1 MSNNIYDILGKLNGL
16 KPKDNPVSMSAEPVY
31 ESIDPQDITPAV
43 DSLEEKYQNFLAEE
57 TAKRSQQKDAEI
69 SRGEP
74 EIVKLLNK
82 ARLERPSA
90 ASDTEA
96 LAYQM
101 VKANKELEKANA
113 ANDEQ
118 ETKIADL
125 QAKIS
130 VSPTAKSA
138 PAAQPTPA
146 PAPVAVAQPTAAAP
160 TTAPAARP
168 SATILRMP
176 TPATA
181 EVPTQAEV
189 PATAEVPAQAP
200 ATDEVPA
207 QAKPARTYKSAG
219 AKKSAVGG
227 KVAPILDQPT
237 PDELAKTQKPVRA
250 PNIYDFPT
258 LQKTSTVQKTPLKKA
273 VGQQFNN
280 ENKSMKDMLK
290 ESIELVKEYRE
301 GDPDMGLLNYNTL
314 LEKFKTGVQK
324 INLNFGPGKDLTLYD
339 YQAYGLLSELG
350 SDQNEERKVA
360 RIEGIMSSYDAV
372 VNLLQ
377 TPKVKRYIGLFPQFE
392 KTSPIFKQRASEIEK
407 GKFKLSAPDPKKGF
421 QDPNYNP
428 KTDPN
433 SSEYDPK
440 YPVHPYQQGD
450 GQLEENVGNDTMQ
463 ENVKTNSILEG
474 VRQVEIKKL
483 KEAAKPDFLDLDK
496 DGDTDEPMKS
506 AAKSAKK
513 HEPADIDKDA
523 VAKRKRLQALKDKQE
538 DERAEKGDDDKSASR
553 FVKGRAY
560 GGSAQKDD
568 KENDDLDEGSMK
580 HAMHKDAEN
589 MSLEQFCDKYG
600 EVDWVKEFYNDINK
614 PLDEQAQTGNENG
627 IFVGYSD
634 FMDAEIPSVTSFL
647 DKQGVK
653 HSLDQGKDAHG
664 LEYTNLVVFNIDDKL
679 KKRIDDYLNKRT
691 EKYNAENTGFD
702 GYLGYEPESDQMA
715 ESGLQAYLGKK
726 KYGKEGMKALQ
737 QAGRDGASKEKM
749 ALIRAK
755 HDKMDEVAPPGA
767 KAERMVKHIKKGYS
781 KDGNLS
787 KKEKGI
793 AYATAWKARNK
804 GQVEEATNFGD
815 TIKNSE
821 GKMTKV
827 KVTEGK
833 DAIRNHPIYTNEQ
846 AWNHYSQELAE
857 QEAMGMEQ
865 SMMEAPVDVQQELD
879 EIAKLAGLAPKMEAK
894 SVCPS
899 CKCEKCECN
908 ENLDPMVPSD
918 SASPL
923 THTLEGMGCT
933 MEELQEAMS
942 RKDYRTMANKIKNMD
957 DRDLAGEMCEKFA
970 EMAKADN
977 PRFKEDMFFAACDI
991 KNPASVLVDEETM
1004 DEGNEFTKA
1013 RLDAI
1018 AQGKDT
1024 FSVSGKTYNVSGD
1037 TSDEKTQVESV
1048 NEDINVNITANG
1060 EQDALNLLRKLSGMA
1075 EVPQVT
1081 SIAIPMGDESSTC
1094 ETCGSSPC
1102 GCEESVEEE
1111 RDIELANT
1119 PHETVAPINA
1129 VTVDAGGGLGGV
1141 KKQYPLAA
1149 NRGANPLEEEKLWS
1163 AYESMINDVKA

>member
-1 MSNNIYDILGKLNGL
+1 MSNGIYDILGKLNGL
-16 KPKDNPVSMSAEPVY
+16 QPKDNPVSMSAEPVY

-57 TAKRSQQKDAEI
+57 KSKKSQSQKDAEI

-125 QAKIS
+125 QAKVS
-130 VSPTAKSA
+130 ASPTAV
-138 PAAQPTPA
+138 A
-146 PAPVAVAQPTAAAP
+146 PAPVAVPTQTPSVQPTAVTP
-160 TTAPAARP
+160 TAPAAKP

-176 TPATA
+176 TPVA
-181 EVPTQAEV
+181 EPKPVEV
-189 PATAEVPAQAP
+189 PAP
-200 ATDEVPA
+200 ATTTTQPA
-207 QAKPARTYKSAG
+207 PVVTKPTRTYSPSTRTKQPALIGKGVEKTLDKPASNVVQGNFGRKQIGGADFDPTMGLAPIKLQATTGGPAFESKKINESKQMIKLQEWKDGDEQLGALNYNILLDAWQKRLPKIDLEYSGRHLTIWASQMYGILKSFAMQTNQERRSELILNTLSSYNTTVEFMMNKQVSKFINQYPQFQKVDP
-219 AKKSAVGG
+219 KKKEQQA
-227 KVAPILDQPT
+227 KVAP
-237 PDELAKTQKPVRA
+237 
-250 PNIYDFPT
+250 
-258 LQKTSTVQKTPLKKA
+258 
-273 VGQQFNN
+273 GQT
-280 ENKSMKDMLK
+280 DMFSGNSKL
-290 ESIELVKEYRE
+290 
-301 GDPDMGLLNYNTL
+301 P
-314 LEKFKTGVQK
+314 Q
-324 INLNFGPGKDLTLYD
+324 
-339 YQAYGLLSELG
+339 G
-350 SDQNEERKVA
+350 SRNEEMQ
-360 RIEGIMSSYDAV
+360 E
-372 VNLLQ
+372 NL
-377 TPKVKRYIGLFPQFE
+377 
-392 KTSPIFKQRASEIEK
+392 
-407 GKFKLSAPDPKKGF
+407 
-421 QDPNYNP
+421 
-428 KTDPN
+428 
-433 SSEYDPK
+433 
-440 YPVHPYQQGD
+440 
-450 GQLEENVGNDTMQ
+450 GNDTMQ
-463 ENVKTNSILEG
+463 ENVKTSSILKA
-474 VRQVEIKKL
+474 VHQVEDKKL
-483 KEAAKPDFLDLDK
+483 RESAKPDFLDLDK

-506 AAKSAKK
+506 AAKTAKDD
-513 HEPADIDKDA
+513 EPAEVDSDA

-538 DERAEKGDDDKSASR
+538 DERAEKGDDYKSSSR

-560 GGSAQKDD
+560 GGAAQKDD
-568 KENDDLDEGSMK
+568 EEKDELEEGKFKEIYTDMMDYATK
-580 HAMHKDAEN
+580 K
-589 MSLEQFCDKYG
+589 
-600 EVDWVKEFYNDINK
+600 
-614 PLDEQAQTGNENG
+614 
-627 IFVGYSD
+627 GYSSHKQFTPAD
-634 FMDAEIPSVTSFL
+634 YDALAKP
-647 DKQGVK
+647 
-653 HSLDQGKDAHG
+653 HG
-664 LEYTNLVVFNIDDKL
+664 I
-679 KKRIDDYLNKRT
+679 
-691 EKYNAENTGFD
+691 
-702 GYLGYEPESDQMA
+702 S
-715 ESGLQAYLGKK
+715 
-726 KYGKEGMKALQ
+726 GKELAVALGHKKVSQ
-737 QAGRDGASKEKM
+737 VA
-749 ALIRAK
+749 
-755 HDKMDEVAPPGA
+755 EVAPPGA

-793 AYATAWKARNK
+793 AYATAWKAHNK
-804 GQVEEATNFGD
+804 GQVEEGTNFGD

-833 DAIRNHPIYTNEQ
+833 DAIRNHPIYTTKE
-846 AWNHYSQELAE
+846 AWDHYSQELAE
-857 QEAMGMEQ
+857 QEMMEQ
-865 SMMEAPVDVQQELD
+865 SMMEAPAVDVQQELD

-899 CKCEKCECN
+899 CNCEKCECN
-908 ENLDPMVPSD
+908 ENLDPMVPAD

-923 THTLEGMGCT
+923 THTSEGMGCT

-957 DRDLAGEMCEKFA
+957 DRDLAGEMCQTFA

-977 PRFKEDMFFAACDI
+977 PRFKEDMFFAACDV
-991 KNPASVLVDEETM
+991 KNPASVLVDEEAM

-1024 FSVSGKTYNVSGD
+1024 FSVSGKTYKVSGD

-1081 SIAIPMGDESSTC
+1081 GIAIPMDDESA
-1094 ETCGSSPC
+1094 TCGACGTTPC

-1129 VTVDAGGGLGGV
+1129 VTTDAGGGLGGV

-1149 NRGANPLEEEKLWS
+1149 NRGANPLEEEKLWT

>member
-1 MSNNIYDILGKLNGL
+1 MSNGIYDILGKLNGL
-16 KPKDNPVSMSAEPVY
+16 QPKDNPVSMSAEPVY

-43 DSLEEKYQNFLAEE
+43 NSLEEKYQNFLAEE
-57 TAKRSQQKDAEI
+57 KSKKSQSQKDAEI

-125 QAKIS
+125 QTKITQL
-130 VSPTAKSA
+130 PTAKSV
-138 PAAQPTPA
+138 PAAQPISTT
-146 PAPVAVAQPTAAAP
+146 APVAQQTAAP
-160 TTAPAARP
+160 TPTPAARP

-176 TPATA
+176 TPA
-181 EVPTQAEV
+181 QAEIPAQA

-200 ATDEVPA
+200 ATAKVPA

-219 AKKSAVGG
+219 ERKPAIGG
-227 KVAPILDQPT
+227 KVTPTLDQPV
-237 PDELAKTQKPVRA
+237 PDELAARRA
-250 PNIYDFPT
+250 ARAAKVSVPNV
-258 LQKTSTVQKTPLKKA
+258 STFAPIGQA
-273 VGQQFNN
+273 VGQQFTPINTKK
-280 ENKSMKDMLK
+280 ESKSMKDMLK

-301 GDPDMGLLNYNTL
+301 GDPMMGILNYNEL
-314 LEKFKTGVQK
+314 LEKFKSGVQK
-324 INLNFGPGKDLTLYD
+324 ITVNFGPGKNLTLYD
-339 YQAYGLLSELG
+339 YQVYGLLSELG

-360 RIEGIMSSYDAV
+360 RIETVMSDYNSV

-377 TPKVKRYIGLFPQFE
+377 TPKVKNYISLFPDFE
-392 KTSPIFKQRASEIEK
+392 KTSPIFKQRARDIEK
-407 GKFKLSAPDPKKGF
+407 GKFKLEPTTKKDPGEMP
-421 QDPNYNP
+421 QQP
-428 KTDPN
+428 
-433 SSEYDPK
+433 
-440 YPVHPYQQGD
+440 HPYQQGD
-450 GQLEENVGNDTMQ
+450 NQLEENLGKDTMQ
-463 ENVKTNSILEG
+463 ENVKTSSILQA
-474 VRQVEIKKL
+474 VHQVEDKKL
-483 KEAAKPDFLDLDK
+483 RESAKPDFLDLDK

-513 HEPADIDKDA
+513 HEPADVDKDA

-538 DERAEKGDDDKSASR
+538 DERAEKGDDYKSSTR
-553 FVKGRAY
+553 VVKGRAY
-560 GGSAQKDD
+560 GGAAQKDD
-568 KENDDLDEGSMK
+568 EEKDLD
-580 HAMHKDAEN
+580 
-589 MSLEQFCDKYG
+589 
-600 EVDWVKEFYNDINK
+600 
-614 PLDEQAQTGNENG
+614 
-627 IFVGYSD
+627 
-634 FMDAEIPSVTSFL
+634 
-647 DKQGVK
+647 
-653 HSLDQGKDAHG
+653 
-664 LEYTNLVVFNIDDKL
+664 
-679 KKRIDDYLNKRT
+679 
-691 EKYNAENTGFD
+691 
-702 GYLGYEPESDQMA
+702 
-715 ESGLQAYLGKK
+715 ESGLQYYTGKK
-726 KYGKEGMKALQ
+726 KYGKEGMTALSK
-737 QAGRDGASKEKM
+737 AGRDGASEEELGRIK
-749 ALIRAK
+749 
-755 HDKMDEVAPPGA
+755 DK
-767 KAERMVKHIKKGYS
+767 Y
-781 KDGNLS
+781 
-787 KKEKGI
+787 KKEDI
-793 AYATAWKARNK
+793 DLNEKAVSK
-804 GQVEEATNFGD
+804 QQQKFMGMVHAVQ
-815 TIKNSE
+815 K
-821 GKMTKV
+821 GKMKAPSKLIAKTAKSMSDKAAGDFAATKHKGLPA

-833 DAIRNHPIYTNEQ
+833 DAIRNHPIYTTKE
-846 AWNHYSQELAE
+846 AWDHYAEELAE
-857 QEAMGMEQ
+857 QEMMQ
-865 SMMEAPVDVQQELD
+865 SSMMEAPMVDVQQELD

-918 SASPL
+918 SVSPL
-923 THTLEGMGCT
+923 THTEEGMGCT

-957 DRDLAGEMCEKFA
+957 DRDLAGEMCRTFA

-977 PRFKEDMFFAACDI
+977 PRFKEEMFFAACGIDS
-991 KNPASVLVDEETM
+991 PASVLVDEEAM

-1024 FSVSGKTYNVSGD
+1024 FSVSGKTYKVSGD

-1081 SIAIPMGDESSTC
+1081 GIAIPMGDESSTC
-1094 ETCGSSPC
+1094 DACGSSPC

-1129 VTVDAGGGLGGV
+1129 VTVDAGGGLGGP

-1149 NRGANPLEEEKLWS
+1149 NRGANPLEEEKLWT

>member
-1 MSNNIYDILGKLNGL
+1 MSNGIYDILGKLNGL
-16 KPKDNPVSMSAEPVY
+16 QPKDNPVSMSAEPVY

-43 DSLEEKYQNFLAEE
+43 NSLEEKYQNFLAEE
-57 TAKRSQQKDAEI
+57 KSKKSQSQKDAEI

-125 QAKIS
+125 QTKITQL
-130 VSPTAKSA
+130 PTAKSV
-138 PAAQPTPA
+138 PAAQPISTT
-146 PAPVAVAQPTAAAP
+146 APVAQQTAAP
-160 TTAPAARP
+160 TPTPAARP

-176 TPATA
+176 TPA
-181 EVPTQAEV
+181 QAEIPAQA

-200 ATDEVPA
+200 ATAKVPA

-219 AKKSAVGG
+219 ERKPAIGG
-227 KVAPILDQPT
+227 KVTPTLDQPV
-237 PDELAKTQKPVRA
+237 PDELAARRA
-250 PNIYDFPT
+250 ARAAKVSVPNV
-258 LQKTSTVQKTPLKKA
+258 STFAPIGQA
-273 VGQQFNN
+273 VGQQFTPINTKK
-280 ENKSMKDMLK
+280 ESKSMKDMLK

-301 GDPDMGLLNYNTL
+301 GDPMMGILNYNEL
-314 LEKFKTGVQK
+314 LEKFKSGVQK
-324 INLNFGPGKDLTLYD
+324 ITVNFGPGKNLTLYD
-339 YQAYGLLSELG
+339 YQVYGLLSELG

-360 RIEGIMSSYDAV
+360 RIETVMSDYNSV

-377 TPKVKRYIGLFPQFE
+377 TPKVKNYISLFPDFE
-392 KTSPIFKQRASEIEK
+392 KTSPIFKQRARDIEK
-407 GKFKLSAPDPKKGF
+407 GKFKLEPTTKKDPGEMP
-421 QDPNYNP
+421 QQP
-428 KTDPN
+428 
-433 SSEYDPK
+433 
-440 YPVHPYQQGD
+440 HPYQQGD
-450 GQLEENVGNDTMQ
+450 NQLEENLGKDTMQ
-463 ENVKTNSILEG
+463 ENVKTSSILQA
-474 VRQVEIKKL
+474 VHQVEDKKL
-483 KEAAKPDFLDLDK
+483 RESAKPDFLDLDK

-513 HEPADIDKDA
+513 HEPADVDKDA

-538 DERAEKGDDDKSASR
+538 DERAEKGDDYKSSTR
-553 FVKGRAY
+553 VVKGRAY
-560 GGSAQKDD
+560 GGAAQKDD
-568 KENDDLDEGSMK
+568 EEKDLD
-580 HAMHKDAEN
+580 
-589 MSLEQFCDKYG
+589 
-600 EVDWVKEFYNDINK
+600 
-614 PLDEQAQTGNENG
+614 
-627 IFVGYSD
+627 
-634 FMDAEIPSVTSFL
+634 
-647 DKQGVK
+647 
-653 HSLDQGKDAHG
+653 
-664 LEYTNLVVFNIDDKL
+664 
-679 KKRIDDYLNKRT
+679 
-691 EKYNAENTGFD
+691 
-702 GYLGYEPESDQMA
+702 
-715 ESGLQAYLGKK
+715 ESGLQYYTGKK
-726 KYGKEGMKALQ
+726 KYGKEGMTALSK
-737 QAGRDGASKEKM
+737 AGRDGASEEELGRIK
-749 ALIRAK
+749 
-755 HDKMDEVAPPGA
+755 DK
-767 KAERMVKHIKKGYS
+767 Y
-781 KDGNLS
+781 
-787 KKEKGI
+787 KKEDI
-793 AYATAWKARNK
+793 DLNEKAVSK
-804 GQVEEATNFGD
+804 QQQKFMGMVHAVQ
-815 TIKNSE
+815 K
-821 GKMTKV
+821 GKMKAPSKLIAKTAKSMSDKAAGDFAATKHKGLPT

-833 DAIRNHPIYTNEQ
+833 DAIRNHPIYTTKE
-846 AWNHYSQELAE
+846 AWDHYAEELAE
-857 QEAMGMEQ
+857 QEMMEQ
-865 SMMEAPVDVQQELD
+865 SMMEAPAVDVQQELD

-908 ENLDPMVPSD
+908 ENLDPMVPAD

-923 THTLEGMGCT
+923 THTEEGMGCT

-977 PRFKEDMFFAACDI
+977 PRFKEEMFFAACGIDS
-991 KNPASVLVDEETM
+991 PTSVLVDEETM

-1024 FSVSGKTYNVSGD
+1024 FSVSGKTYKVSGD

-1081 SIAIPMGDESSTC
+1081 GIAIPMGDESSTC
-1094 ETCGSSPC
+1094 DACGSSPC

-1129 VTVDAGGGLGGV
+1129 VTTDAGGGLGGP

-1149 NRGANPLEEEKLWS
+1149 NRGANPLEEEKLWT
-1163 AYESMINDVKA
+1163 AYENMINDVKA

>member
-1 MSNNIYDILGKLNGL
+1 MSNGIYDILGKLNGL
-16 KPKDNPVSMSAEPVY
+16 QPKDNPVSMSAEPVY

-74 EIVKLLNK
+74 ELVKLLNK

-125 QAKIS
+125 QTKIGA
-130 VSPTAKSA
+130 SPTAVAPSAVPTQAPTAVA
-138 PAAQPTPA
+138 PAA
-146 PAPVAVAQPTAAAP
+146 
-160 TTAPAARP
+160 APAAKP

-176 TPATA
+176 TPAAEPAVATA
-181 EVPTQAEV
+181 PQAE
-189 PATAEVPAQAP
+189 PEYQITPQGAQQADQLDKQRADLYKKATQGNGPEVDSQASLIGQGSRLDRGQQPIDPAQAVVEP
-200 ATDEVPA
+200 KEEPKKSNVIKGKFGDPSVMLGQPEPEKEKSYGTYGLEESVNKGKNMLKENIEMLTEYAEGSPQLALINWNILLGAWKKRQPKVDLDFGGRPLTIWKEQMYALLSEFATDQNAERRMQRVEDVLASYNTTVEFMMLPRVKKFINQYPQFEKNDPVLKAAKA
-207 QAKPARTYKSAG
+207 QQK
-219 AKKSAVGG
+219 
-227 KVAPILDQPT
+227 
-237 PDELAKTQKPVRA
+237 ELAKTGQVDMFSGDSKLPVGSR
-250 PNIYDFPT
+250 
-258 LQKTSTVQKTPLKKA
+258 
-273 VGQQFNN
+273 N
-280 ENKSMKDMLK
+280 EMQ
-290 ESIELVKEYRE
+290 E
-301 GDPDMGLLNYNTL
+301 
-314 LEKFKTGVQK
+314 
-324 INLNFGPGKDLTLYD
+324 NL
-339 YQAYGLLSELG
+339 
-350 SDQNEERKVA
+350 
-360 RIEGIMSSYDAV
+360 
-372 VNLLQ
+372 
-377 TPKVKRYIGLFPQFE
+377 
-392 KTSPIFKQRASEIEK
+392 
-407 GKFKLSAPDPKKGF
+407 
-421 QDPNYNP
+421 
-428 KTDPN
+428 
-433 SSEYDPK
+433 
-440 YPVHPYQQGD
+440 
-450 GQLEENVGNDTMQ
+450 GNDTMQ
-463 ENVKTNSILEG
+463 ENVKTSSILKA
-474 VRQVEIKKL
+474 VHQVEDKKL
-483 KEAAKPDFLDLDK
+483 KESAKPDFLDLDK

-513 HEPADIDKDA
+513 HEPAEIDKDA

-538 DERAEKGDDDKSASR
+538 DERAEKGDDYKSASR

-568 KENDDLDEGSMK
+568 EDKDE
-580 HAMHKDAEN
+580 
-589 MSLEQFCDKYG
+589 LE
-600 EVDWVKEFYNDINK
+600 
-614 PLDEQAQTGNENG
+614 
-627 IFVGYSD
+627 
-634 FMDAEIPSVTSFL
+634 
-647 DKQGVK
+647 
-653 HSLDQGKDAHG
+653 
-664 LEYTNLVVFNIDDKL
+664 
-679 KKRIDDYLNKRT
+679 
-691 EKYNAENTGFD
+691 
-702 GYLGYEPESDQMA
+702 
-715 ESGLQAYLGKK
+715 
-726 KYGKEGMKALQ
+726 
-737 QAGRDGASKEKM
+737 
-749 ALIRAK
+749 
-755 HDKMDEVAPPGA
+755 EVAPPGA

-804 GQVEEATNFGD
+804 GQVEEGTNFGD

-846 AWNHYSQELAE
+846 AWKHYAEELAE
-857 QEAMGMEQ
+857 QEMMEQ
-865 SMMEAPVDVQQELD
+865 SMMEAPAVDVQQELD

-908 ENLDPMVPSD
+908 ENLDPMVPGD

-923 THTLEGMGCT
+923 THTSEGMGCT

-957 DRDLAGEMCEKFA
+957 DRDLAGEMCQTFA

-991 KNPASVLVDEETM
+991 KSPASALVDEETM

-1018 AQGKDT
+1018 AQGADT
-1024 FSVSGKTYNVSGD
+1024 FSVGGKTHSVTGD

-1081 SIAIPMGDESSTC
+1081 GITIPMGDESSTC
-1094 ETCGSSPC
+1094 DACGTTPC

-1129 VTVDAGGGLGGV
+1129 VTVDAGGGLGGP

-1149 NRGANPLEEEKLWS
+1149 NRGANPLEEEKLWT

>member
-1 MSNNIYDILGKLNGL
+1 MSNGIYEILGKLNGL

-118 ETKIADL
+118 EIKIADL
-125 QAKIS
+125 QAKVS
-130 VSPTAKSA
+130 ASPTAKSA
-138 PAAQPTPA
+138 PAAQPTPT
-146 PAPVAVAQPTAAAP
+146 PAPVAQPTAAAP
-160 TTAPAARP
+160 TTAPAVRP

-181 EVPTQAEV
+181 EVPAQA
-189 PATAEVPAQAP
+189 PATAEVPVQTTAQ
-200 ATDEVPA
+200 DKVPA
-207 QAKPARTYKSAG
+207 DTAQTKDTKDTG
-219 AKKSAVGG
+219 
-227 KVAPILDQPT
+227 DT
-237 PDELAKTQKPVRA
+237 AKTQGDPGIDITKGTTTGPAANDDEFNLSAFGSNVSVLDTTKNQKKVSTKAQNKSNVTSISPQYELPLLKRAGEKLKEGYYKKQNIKNEEQASLDLVNIPPSPVLTTKKDYVNYNNEQLEA
-250 PNIYDFPT
+250 MLANQTLKSVALIYPGTANNYSTINLTRPMFDKLKSALASIKNPEMHRNVSIDVLSNRET
-258 LQKTSTVQKTPLKKA
+258 ASRYLTSAQGDKELHFFYDVKSNEAGKAFNLGLKANPQGRWYA
-273 VGQQFNN
+273 VGQ
-280 ENKSMKDMLK
+280 EN
-290 ESIELVKEYRE
+290 
-301 GDPDMGLLNYNTL
+301 PNAT
-314 LEKFKTGVQK
+314 KT
-324 INLNFGPGKDLTLYD
+324 FGK
-339 YQAYGLLSELG
+339 
-350 SDQNEERKVA
+350 
-360 RIEGIMSSYDAV
+360 
-372 VNLLQ
+372 
-377 TPKVKRYIGLFPQFE
+377 
-392 KTSPIFKQRASEIEK
+392 
-407 GKFKLSAPDPKKGF
+407 
-421 QDPNYNP
+421 P
-428 KTDPN
+428 KTLWVSP
-433 SSEYDPK
+433 PRGK
-440 YPVHPYQQGD
+440 LAGTQQ
-450 GQLEENVGNDTMQ
+450 ENLGNDTMQ
-463 ENVKTNSILEG
+463 ENIKTNSILEG

-538 DERAEKGDDDKSASR
+538 DERAEKGDHDSKSSTR
-553 FVKGRAY
+553 VVKGRAY
-560 GGSAQKDD
+560 GGAAQKDD
-568 KENDDLDEGSMK
+568 EDKDLD
-580 HAMHKDAEN
+580 
-589 MSLEQFCDKYG
+589 
-600 EVDWVKEFYNDINK
+600 
-614 PLDEQAQTGNENG
+614 
-627 IFVGYSD
+627 
-634 FMDAEIPSVTSFL
+634 
-647 DKQGVK
+647 
-653 HSLDQGKDAHG
+653 
-664 LEYTNLVVFNIDDKL
+664 
-679 KKRIDDYLNKRT
+679 
-691 EKYNAENTGFD
+691 
-702 GYLGYEPESDQMA
+702 

-767 KAERMVKHIKKGYS
+767 KAERMVKHVKKGYA
-781 KDGNLS
+781 KDGKLS
-787 KKEKGI
+787 KREKGI
-793 AYATAWKARNK
+793 AYATAWKAHNK
-804 GQVEEATNFGD
+804 GQVEEGTNFGD

-833 DAIRNHPIYTNEQ
+833 DAIRNHPIYTTKE
-846 AWNHYSQELAE
+846 AWDHYSQELAE
-857 QEAMGMEQ
+857 QEMMEQ
-865 SMMEAPVDVQQELD
+865 SMMEAPVVDVQQELD

-899 CKCEKCECN
+899 CNCEKCECN
-908 ENLDPMVPSD
+908 ENLDPMVPAD

-923 THTLEGMGCT
+923 TNTLEGMGCT
-933 MEELQEAMS
+933 MEELEEAAS
-942 RKDYRTMANKIKNMD
+942 RKDFRRVADRIAGMK
-957 DRDLAGEMCEKFA
+957 DRDEAAKLGHAFA
-970 EMAKADN
+970 DDFEQAN
-977 PRFKEDMFFAACDI
+977 PRFKRKMFLTACGLDEAAC
-991 KNPASVLVDEETM
+991 NMRPGPATIVVGEEAM

-1024 FSVSGKTYNVSGD
+1024 FSVSGKTYKVSGD

-1081 SIAIPMGDESSTC
+1081 GIAIPMGDESTTC
-1094 ETCGSSPC
+1094 DACGSSPC

-1149 NRGANPLEEEKLWS
+1149 NRGANPLEEEKLWT